1 MSYLENPPA
10 RVPLISQDTY
20 AASGAGLSGVSGGGG
35 GGPVPANI
43 TVSSLTVGPNGPG
56 GGQGFINMLSG
67 AGGAVAELDFF
78 LDELNASRVS
88 VSAIDLGDYQNI
100 YGSPNR
106 VVTLVTQNN
115 NVCGDFALGRLV
127 LQDTGTTDNLGYIG
141 VSSTNLYASFSSFT
155 TPPSLNNVSSIT
167 GLSSINGQPYLPGG
181 GGGVTSL
188 NGVLGA
194 VELTSSDN
202 SVTITPALSSINLQ
216 ASGAGSIPS
225 NLNLSTLGIGGTGAG
240 TNPPLNLAVRGGTTV
255 SEIIGFSR
263 PGHTTAA
270 QGILSIYGDDAN
282 GQNTLSVVYLST
294 GTTVTAPINVSNV
307 YADGLVNTS
316 SITGLSSING
326 QPYVP
331 GGGAVSP
338 NLTLSTLVM
347 NPTGVVSTVTV
358 SGISSI
364 TNTDVI
370 TIATPDE
377 FHIASLGNVTITTGA
392 DFYASRVFISSID
405 LADAA
410 NGYITGVSSINGISY
425 PPPAGSVPA
434 NLTLST
440 LNVSSVVTAKTV
452 VADLVS
458 TGTLQA
464 YSVTAN
470 YGVAVNLINTQ
481 PGVAIDLY
489 GFYNSLGSGSIPTV
503 TWKNI
508 GYNPGTG
515 ATLSTV
521 GLGING
527 VSSMQMTP
535 ANMNIT
541 YPGLPAS
548 GLCIAGDTPGGT
560 GQSVTSLITS
570 GVVFADNLKDFSC
583 PVIGIKN
590 GDNVSSLTISCVSS
604 ITLEGIQ
611 LDMTNCNK
619 LVGVTSINGVP
630 WSAISSLIPP

>member
-1 MSYLENPPA
+1 
-10 RVPLISQDTY
+10 
-20 AASGAGLSGVSGGGG
+20 
-35 GGPVPANI
+35 
-43 TVSSLTVGPNGPG
+43 
-56 GGQGFINMLSG
+56 
-67 AGGAVAELDFF
+67 
-78 LDELNASRVS
+78 
-88 VSAIDLGDYQNI
+88 
-100 YGSPNR
+100 
-106 VVTLVTQNN
+106 
-115 NVCGDFALGRLV
+115 
-127 LQDTGTTDNLGYIG
+127 
-141 VSSTNLYASFSSFT
+141 
-155 TPPSLNNVSSIT
+155 
-167 GLSSINGQPYLPGG
+167 
-181 GGGVTSL
+181 
-188 NGVLGA
+188 VLGA

-216 ASGAGSIPS
+216 ASGVGVIPS
-225 NLNLSTLGIGGTGAG
+225 NLNLSTLGIGGTGSG
-240 TNPPLNLAVRGGTTV
+240 GNPPLNLAVRGGTTV

-263 PGHTTAA
+263 PGYTTAA

-331 GGGAVSP
+331 GGGAVNPNLALSTLVMNPTGGIGVSSITGLSSINGQPYVPGGGVVSP

-364 TNTDVI
+364 TNTDLI

-392 DFYASRVFISSID
+392 DFYASRVFISSIE

-410 NGYITGVSSINGISY
+410 NGYITGVSSINGAAY
-425 PPPAGSVPA
+425 PPAAGSVPA

-440 LNVSSVVTAKTV
+440 LNVSSVVTAKTYV
-452 VADLVS
+452 GDLVS
-458 TGTLQA
+458 TGTLEA

-489 GFYNSLGSGSIPTV
+489 GANNSQNGGTIPTV
-503 TWKNI
+503 IWRNLD
-508 GYNPGTG
+508 YNPGAG

-521 GLGING
+521 GLGLNG
-527 VSSMQMTP
+527 VSSIQFQP

-541 YPGLPAS
+541 YPGQPLTS
-548 GLCIAGDTPGGT
+548 LCIVGDTPGGT

-570 GVVFADNLKDFSC
+570 GVVFADNLKDASC
-583 PVIGIKN
+583 PAIGIKN
-590 GDNVSSLTISCVSS
+590 GQTTQNLTVASVSS
-604 ITLEGIQ
+604 ITLEGLQ
-611 LDMTNCNK
+611 LDLNSCNK
-619 LVGVTSINGVP
+619 LVGVASINGIP
-630 WSAISSLIPP
+630 WSAISTVVGPY

>member
-20 AASGAGLSGVSGGGG
+20 AASGAGISGVSGGGG
-35 GGPVPANI
+35 GVGVVSLNSLQGALNLTSSDSTVTITPAG
-43 TVSSLTVGPNGPG
+43 TS
-56 GGQGFINMLSG
+56 INLQTSA
-67 AGGAVAELDFF
+67 AGG
-78 LDELNASRVS
+78 
-88 VSAIDLGDYQNI
+88 
-100 YGSPNR
+100 R
-106 VVTLVTQNN
+106 VV
-115 NVCGDFALGRLV
+115 
-127 LQDTGTTDNLGYIG
+127 
-141 VSSTNLYASFSSFT
+141 
-155 TPPSLNNVSSIT
+155 SLNT
-167 GLSSINGQPYLPGG
+167 LQ
-181 GGGVTSL
+181 
-188 NGVLGA
+188 GA
-194 VELTSSDN
+194 LDLTSSDN
-202 SVTITPALSSINLQ
+202 SVTITPGLSSINLQ

-225 NLNLSTLGIGGTGAG
+225 NLNLSTLGIGGTGSG
-240 TNPPLNLAVRGGTTV
+240 GNPPLNLAVRGGTTV

-263 PGHTTAA
+263 PGHTNIA
-270 QGILSIYGDDAN
+270 QGILSIYGDDVN
-282 GQNTLSVVYLST
+282 SENTLSVVYLSS
-294 GTTVTAPINVSNV
+294 GVTVNAPINVSNV

-331 GGGAVSP
+331 GGGVVSP
-338 NLTLSTLVM
+338 NLALSTLVM
-347 NPTGVVSTVTV
+347 NPTGGIGVSTITGLSSINGQPYVPGGGVVSPNLALSTLVMNPAGGIGV
-358 SGISSI
+358 SSITGLSSI
-364 TNTDVI
+364 TNTDLI

-377 FHIASLGNVTITTGA
+377 LHFAAQGNVIITTPA
-392 DFYASRVFISSID
+392 DFYANRVFISSID

-410 NGYITGVSSINGISY
+410 NGYITGVSSINGAAY
-425 PPPAGSVPA
+425 PPAAGSVPA

-440 LNVSSVVTAKTV
+440 LGVSSLVTAKTV

-470 YGVAVNLINTQ
+470 YGVSVNLVNTQ

-508 GYNPGTG
+508 GYNPDTG